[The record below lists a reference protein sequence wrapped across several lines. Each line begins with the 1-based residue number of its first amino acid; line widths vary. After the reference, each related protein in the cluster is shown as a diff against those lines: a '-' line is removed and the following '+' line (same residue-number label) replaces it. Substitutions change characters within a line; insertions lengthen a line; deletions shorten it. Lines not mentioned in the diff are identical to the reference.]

1 MLFKQRQWEG
11 LADGSITLAFRRW
24 RRPQART
31 GSRLRMAAGV
41 LMVDA
46 VDVVSVDDINEEEAH
61 RAGAASVAELVA
73 QLDAHQG
80 DIYRVA
86 FHFAGPDP
94 RVELR
99 QSDVLSDEEIV
110 EVRRRL
116 ARLDARSPRG
126 PWTIQI
132 LRLIDQHPGVRA
144 GDLAESLQR
153 ERLAFKA
160 DVRKLKELGLTES
173 LKVGYRLSPRGRVV
187 LDTV

>member
-11 LADGSITLAFRRW
+11 LADGTITLAFRRW